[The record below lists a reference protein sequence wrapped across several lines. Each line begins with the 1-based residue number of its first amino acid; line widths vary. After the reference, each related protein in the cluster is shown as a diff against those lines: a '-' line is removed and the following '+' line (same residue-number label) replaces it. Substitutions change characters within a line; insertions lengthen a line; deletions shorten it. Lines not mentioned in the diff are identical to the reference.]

1 MKKKQS
7 YKEAILELETIVNE
21 FEKPDIDMDLV
32 KLRLERAM
40 ELIAFCKKELEGYKE
55 DFSDILKD
63 EKGKE

>member
-40 ELIAFCKKELEGYKE
+40 ELIAFCKKELAGYKE